1 MHVSINQNHNQY
13 AVVEKA
19 DTTCSYTRGSDH
31 HDEPLAAIS
40 PLLPDVLDERRPE
53 RSSTLPQCTGSGWS
67 LDSVRAQLK
76 KTITLAK
83 VQQWLDNGTSPIYM
97 QCEMVTRH
105 SWVQYDPMLGASTAA
120 IYHV

>member
-1 MHVSINQNHNQY
+1 MHVSVNQIHDQY

-19 DTTCSYTRGSDH
+19 DTTCSYTRGPDH

-40 PLLPDVLDERRPE
+40 PLLPDVLGERRPQ

-76 KTITLAK
+76 KTIASAK
-83 VQQWLDNGTSPIYM
+83 VQQ
-97 QCEMVTRH
+97 
-105 SWVQYDPMLGASTAA
+105 
-120 IYHV
+120 

>member
-1 MHVSINQNHNQY
+1 MHISVNQIHNQY

-19 DTTCSYTRGSDH
+19 DTTCSYTRGPDH

-40 PLLPDVLDERRPE
+40 PLLSDVLDERRPD

-67 LDSVRAQLK
+67 LDSVQAQLK
-76 KTITLAK
+76 KMIALAK

-97 QCEMVTRH
+97 QCEMVTRQ
-105 SWVQYDPMLGASTAA
+105 SWVQYDPMSGASTAA
-120 IYHV
+120 IHHV